1 MKMRKDN
8 LRELLIATI
17 VIAAF
22 LYLIS
27 RSGYVLI
34 FGLGIACFILLF
46 MWSPRPPHKKF
57 SYEDWQEGVFRVK
70 PFAKLW
76 TPPIPG
82 VKGRKKERKHQ

>member
-1 MKMRKDN
+1 MAMPKEK
-8 LRELLIATI
+8 LRDVLIAAI
-17 VIAAF
+17 VIAAGF
-22 LYLIS
+22 YIIS

-34 FGLGIACFILLF
+34 FGLGIVCFILLF

-82 VKGRKKERKHQ
+82 VKGRKKKKHQ